1 MLRVFDGKIETE
13 EEDSET
19 EHIFEMGGNLS
30 GKGAGKV
37 ALDLVSKGALAVV
50 DANSLHQQCI
60 QGNVTA
66 NYASALIKDAQPS
79 IDAMKDAVNSLQSH
93 IGKVTEEELAGYN
106 ESAEQAL
113 KAYDEAVG
121 TIKRTIAINSKT
133 SKKQA
138 KAKPAS

>member
-1 MLRVFDGKIETE
+1 MPR
-13 EEDSET
+13 
-19 EHIFEMGGNLS
+19 
-30 GKGAGKV
+30 
-37 ALDLVSKGALAVV
+37 
-50 DANSLHQQCI
+50 
-60 QGNVTA
+60 TA